1 MFRFFERFSLRVQ
14 FTVMMTVLITVVITA
29 VSIIGQSIV
38 VSQTVNE
45 SRTVA
50 DMTEHIGKWA
60 SQYGGVHIKR
70 SGGDTGTVGS
80 YLERAV
86 YAANAKDQAALSEW
100 HGTNGERLSQAEE
113 MAALGRVDAY
123 HWKNPALIQREIS
136 DIAAASTS
144 NAKFRLTAKSVLNK
158 NNEANPFERDALVA
172 IDSAFNSSSKG
183 EQGASKSKL
192 EYWRVERGQVL
203 YARALIAQASCL
215 KCHASLQSAPE
226 FLRSNS
232 QFNGGGGFGYEANKP
247 AGIISVTIPL
257 PNPRD
262 ALASSLTPA
271 GWGAL
276 VSVVVIGL
284 GILIFIGRKVIT
296 PVNELRKYAEELAT
310 AGLGDK
316 FEVPEF
322 AMVDGKTNNE
332 VHRLGQAIAEL
343 GHSVRIL
350 YRKVRD
356 GRADKERS

>member
-14 FTVMMTVLITVVITA
+14 FTVMMVILIAVVITA

-70 SGGDTGTVGS
+70 SGGDTGMVGS

-86 YAANAKDQAALSEW
+86 YAANAKDQAALSDW
-100 HGTNGERLSQAEE
+100 HGLNGERLSQAEE

-158 NNEANPFERDALVA
+158 NNEANAFERDALVA
-172 IDSAFNSSSKG
+172 IDTAFNGNKEG
-183 EQGASKSKL
+183 QGTPKPKL
-192 EYWRVERGQVL
+192 EYWRVEGGQVL

-226 FLRSNS
+226 FLRTNS

-276 VSVVVIGL
+276 GCVVVMGF
-284 GILIFIGRKVIT
+284 GILLFIGRKVIT
-296 PVNELRKYAEELAT
+296 PVNELRKYAEDLAT

-316 FEVPEF
+316 FEVPDF
-322 AMVDGKTNNE
+322 AMVSGKTNNE

-356 GRADKERS
+356 GRAEKERS

>member
-14 FTVMMTVLITVVITA
+14 FTVMMAVLIAVVITA

-60 SQYGGVHIKR
+60 SRYGGVHVKKKA
-70 SGGDTGTVGS
+70 GDTSGVGS
-80 YLERAV
+80 ALEHHT
-86 YAANAKDQAALSEW
+86 YAASEEDIAVLSGLMVE
-100 HGTNGERLSQAEE
+100 G
-113 MAALGRVDAY
+113 GRVTRTGEIGAFRRTETY
-123 HWKNPALIQREIS
+123 HWKNPALIQREVS
-136 DIAAASTS
+136 DIAAESTS
-144 NAKFRLTAKSVLNK
+144 NAKFRITARSVLNV
-158 NNEANPFERDALVA
+158 NNAPNAFEKEAMAA
-172 IDSAFNSSSKG
+172 IDRKFKESSDAK
-183 EQGASKSKL
+183 A
-192 EYWRVERGQVL
+192 EYWRVEDGRVR
-203 YARALIAQASCL
+203 YARTLIAQKSCL
-215 KCHASLQSAPE
+215 KCHGAFDTSPD
-226 FLRSNS
+226 FLKANK
-232 QFNGGGGFGYEANKP
+232 QFNGGGGFGYIEGKP

-257 PNPRD
+257 PDPRD
-262 ALASSLTPA
+262 ALSSSLTPA

-276 VSVVVIGL
+276 AGVVLSGL